1 MIRSPAPPPRTPPAT
16 LGWAHGV
23 GIIHGVKVVIN
34 DRTEGVPTEV
44 RTYAER
50 KLDRL
55 GRHFDRVLSAEVEFC
70 RESNRHSSASCTAH
84 ITVLMDGRKHP
95 MATASE
101 TAPRPREALDLAL
114 DKVDRQVLKLKEK
127 IKERKKGGVPA
138 AGDSLLAGDQ
148 DGQARRGGLERV
160 TIGARPMTI
169 EQAEEALSESEWPFV
184 VFRDE
189 DSGELQ
195 IGFRRDDGGITVIEP
210 L

>member
-1 MIRSPAPPPRTPPAT
+1 M
-16 LGWAHGV
+16 LGSARGV
-23 GIIHGVKVVIN
+23 GIIVAVKVVIN
-34 DRTEGVPTEV
+34 DRTEAVPTEV

-70 RESNRHSSASCTAH
+70 RESNRHTSASCTAH
-84 ITVLMDGRKHP
+84 ITVQMDGRKHP

-101 TAPRPREALDLAL
+101 TAARPREALDLAL

-138 AGDSLLAGDQ
+138 AGDSLLGEEQTD
-148 DGQARRGGLERV
+148 QARRGGLERV
-160 TIGARPMTI
+160 TVRARPMTI
-169 EQAEEALSESEWPFV
+169 EQAETALSESESPFL

-195 IGFRRDDGGITVIEP
+195 IGFRRDDGGFTVVEP